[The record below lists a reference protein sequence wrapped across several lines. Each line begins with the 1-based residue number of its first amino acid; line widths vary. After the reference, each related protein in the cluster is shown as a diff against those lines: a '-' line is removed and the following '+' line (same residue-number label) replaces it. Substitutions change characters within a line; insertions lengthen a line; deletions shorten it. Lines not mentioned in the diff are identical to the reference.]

1 MPIRSTYRYGM
12 LYKQRIKLLVI
23 LSLRVSNS
31 PVQLCVVKE
40 KSSQKRGAH
49 WMPRHHEKKDRNA
62 ILRLK
67 HICRPL
73 KSYCIWVATKF
84 FVYKSWGELFFLPQ
98 CITCTLTLIP
108 LGKDTFFIILM
119 VYTWQSQR
127 SLHQVPLSC
136 TECYRSGTGLRQ
148 EQFCNQNKK
157 VYEMKKY
164 ILQYQFC
171 LFY

>member
-1 MPIRSTYRYGM
+1 MKEKSLQKKRGSLNAKASWKEGLEYNCMIEKYCAHTLNLWAWLIVKRE
-12 LYKQRIKLLVI
+12 LDFLVI
-23 LSLRVSNS
+23 LNFRVTHS

-84 FVYKSWGELFFLPQ
+84 FVYKFYCELSLW
-98 CITCTLTLIP
+98 CKSKKMLT
-108 LGKDTFFIILM
+108 
-119 VYTWQSQR
+119 
-127 SLHQVPLSC
+127 HSC
-136 TECYRSGTGLRQ
+136 FSKNFKISKSHTVS
-148 EQFCNQNKK
+148 
-157 VYEMKKY
+157 
-164 ILQYQFC
+164 
-171 LFY
+171 